1 MVNISA
7 FTHILQFQLPV
18 EGKQKHIINAFI
30 ALNHIF
36 NDRTDHPSQFLIF
49 EETIM
54 SQNITITEVP
64 GIKVGHETDLDALTG
79 CTVILC
85 PDGAIG
91 GVDQRGGAPGT
102 RETDLLRPLHLVE
115 KVHAILLAGG
125 SAFGLEAAGGVMKY
139 LEEQKIGFNAGVARV
154 PIVPAA
160 ILFDLGIGD
169 PSTRPDAS
177 MGYRASKNASS
188 NPCAEGNVGAGTG
201 CTVGKI
207 LGTGQSMKSGIGT
220 ASMEIGGGII
230 VGAIVAVNAFGDVI
244 DPQTGKMIA
253 GARATKVR
261 PLKLGEAG
269 YFANTL
275 SVMRSQVGRTALSF
289 ASRSNTVIGVVATN
303 ARLDKND
310 TNKVAQ
316 MAHSGLARTIR
327 PAHTM
332 FDGDTIFA
340 LSAGRKNA
348 DVNIVGA
355 FSAEIMAQ
363 AVLRAVKTAKSIAD
377 LPAASEAPKSK

>member
-1 MVNISA
+1 MS
-7 FTHILQFQLPV
+7 LS
-18 EGKQKHIINAFI
+18 NAI
-30 ALNHIF
+30 
-36 NDRTDHPSQFLIF
+36 TD
-49 EETIM
+49 
-54 SQNITITEVP
+54 VR
-64 GIKVGHETDLDALTG
+64 GIKVGHETNLDALTG

-102 RETDLLRPLHLVE
+102 RETDLLRPLHMVE
-115 KVHAILLAGG
+115 KVHAILLSGG
-125 SAFGLEAAGGVMKY
+125 SAYGLDAATGVMQY
-139 LEEQKIGFNAGVARV
+139 LEEQEIGFNVGVARV

-160 ILFDLGIGD
+160 ILFDLGVGD
-169 PSTRPDAS
+169 PTIRPDAK
-177 MGYRASKNASS
+177 MGYRASQHASS
-188 NPCAEGNVGAGTG
+188 EPPSEGNFGAGTG

-207 LGTGQSMKSGIGT
+207 LGPGQSMKSGIGT
-220 ASMEIGGGII
+220 ASMEIGGGVI

-244 DPQTGKMIA
+244 DPNTGMILA
-253 GARATKVR
+253 GARAAKVG
-261 PLKLGEAG
+261 PVKLGSEG

-275 SVMRSQVGRTALSF
+275 TIMRSLIGRTALSF

-303 ARLDKND
+303 AKLDKIQ

-316 MAHSGLARTIR
+316 MAHNGLARTIQ

-340 LSAGRKNA
+340 LSTGRKNA

-355 FSAEIMAQ
+355 FASEVMVEAVLQ
-363 AVLRAVKTAKSIAD
+363 AVRSSKSAAG
-377 LPAASEAPKSK
+377 LPAASDAPQEV